1 MSRLSKPETH
11 MREDCKPRF
20 VDQGG
25 FVMKAAVLAAVVL
38 AAAPGVRAQAPQTPP
53 ASQAT
58 AVAMPTVEFDD
69 AIQRALDKN
78 PTIAGAATTISR
90 AEALLE
96 QARAVTLP
104 SVSAALSSAT
114 LNTGV
119 SFSGLVAQ
127 PRTQVT
133 MSATAAMPVL
143 AAATWAAVTQSRDQ
157 ITVSK
162 LSVAETRQ
170 QVAVAAAQS
179 YLAVIAANRQVDVEQ
194 RALTN
199 AQAHL
204 DYADKRL
211 QGGVGSR
218 LDQVRAAQVV
228 SSEQARLENSRLA
241 LLTSQ
246 EALGVLLAEDGPVDV
261 GAEPTFDV
269 PATID
274 ESTWMA
280 NRPDVQFQNA
290 SISAAQRVVQDSWK
304 DWLPTGTASF
314 TPQVITPTSVFQ
326 KSRSWRFTVAFT
338 QPVFE
343 GGQRK
348 AEAALRRV
356 TLDQSRIQ
364 LTAIEIQ
371 ARSEVRLAQASLQSY
386 ERALASARQAADQAN
401 QVLSITTS
409 AFELGATTNLEV
421 IDAERSARDAA
432 TTAALAED
440 SVRRARL
447 DLLVALGRFPK

>member
-1 MSRLSKPETH
+1 
-11 MREDCKPRF
+11 
-20 VDQGG
+20 
-25 FVMKAAVLAAVVL
+25 MKAAVLVAVVL
-38 AAAPGVRAQAPQTPP
+38 AAAPGVGAQAPQAPAPP
-53 ASQAT
+53 
-58 AVAMPTVEFDD
+58 AMPTIEFEA
-69 AIQRALDKN
+69 AIQRALEKN
-78 PTIAGAATTISR
+78 PTIAEAATTISR

-96 QARAVTLP
+96 QARAVTMP
-104 SVSAALSSAT
+104 NISAALSSTT

-119 SFSGLVAQ
+119 SFNGLVAQ

-133 MSATAAMPVL
+133 ISATAAVPVL
-143 AAATWAAVTQSRDQ
+143 AAANWAAVAQSRDQ

-170 QVAVAAAQS
+170 QVAVAAAQA
-179 YLAVIAANRQVDVEQ
+179 YLAVIAAKRQVDVEQ
-194 RALTN
+194 RALEN
-199 AQAHL
+199 AQAHF
-204 DYADKRL
+204 DYAQKRL

-228 SSEQARLENSRLA
+228 SSEQALLENSRLA
-241 LLTSQ
+241 LLTAQ
-246 EALGVLLAEDGPVDV
+246 EALGVLLVEDGPVDA

-269 PATID
+269 PSTID
-274 ESTWMA
+274 ESSWMG
-280 NRPDVQFQNA
+280 NRPDVQYQNA
-290 SISAAQRVVQDSWK
+290 SIQAAERVVHDSWK

-314 TPQVITPTSVFQ
+314 TPQEITPTSVFQ
-326 KSRSWRFTVAFT
+326 KSRSWRFTVSFS
-338 QPVFE
+338 QPIFE

-348 AEAALRRV
+348 AEATLRRI
-356 TLDQSRIQ
+356 TLDQSHIQ
-364 LTAIEIQ
+364 LTAIQIQ

-409 AFELGATTNLEV
+409 AFQLGATTNLEV

-447 DLLVALGRFPK
+447 DLLVALGRFPR